1 MSRLT
6 GVFSALHEAQRTAL
20 IPFITAGD
28 PSTSGVVT
36 LLHTLVAAGADAIEL
51 GVPFSDPM
59 ADGPVIQG
67 SSERALARGVSLR
80 QVLAWVREFRQ
91 QNQATPIILMGY
103 LNPVEI
109 MGMQRFAE
117 EAADAGVDGVI
128 LVDMT
133 PEEAEEASALL
144 RRAGVDPIFLLAPT
158 SGPQRVAAVKRLG
171 SGFVYYVSLRGIT
184 GSQQQDWDEVLARV
198 VELRRELE
206 MPMAIGFGIRDAATA
221 QRLAQG
227 ADAVVI
233 GSALVQRLQQA
244 QGDVDAQRLATE
256 FLAPIRAALDEG
268 IRA

>member
-6 GVFSALHEAQRTAL
+6 AVFSALHEKQRTAL

-28 PSTSGVVT
+28 PSIGGVVA
-36 LLHTLVAAGADAIEL
+36 LLQTLVAAGADALEI

-67 SSERALARGVSLR
+67 SSERALARGVTLR
-80 QVLAWVREFRQ
+80 RVLAWVREFRQ

-109 MGMQRFAE
+109 LGMQRFAE

-133 PEEAEEASALL
+133 PEEAEEGSTLL
-144 RRAGVDPIFLLAPT
+144 RQAGVDPIFLLAPT
-158 SGPQRVAAVKRLG
+158 SGPRRVAAVKRLG
-171 SGFVYYVSLRGIT
+171 TGFVYYVSVRGIT
-184 GSQQQDWDEVLARV
+184 GSEQHDWDEVLARV
-198 VELRRELE
+198 EGLRRELD
-206 MPMAIGFGIRDAATA
+206 MPLAIGFGIRDAATA

-233 GSALVQRLQQA
+233 GSALVQILQQA
-244 QGDVDAQRLATE
+244 QDDQDAQRLATE
-256 FLAPIRAALDEG
+256 FLAPIRAALDAG
-268 IRA
+268 ASA